1 MVSPNHNVLT
11 SVTWDPS
18 LRHKVSLH
26 AQLLWCIY
34 SPSHLVWLSVVL
46 LVYEAIYFSFV
57 ISSSSFES
65 ASPSRSI
72 RQRHFFFSF
81 FFRLVLPPLFSQ
93 VNRFTLSI
101 EHLKIKSRE
110 TINQKN
116 WVSQFLFVC
125 YQAWMNNRWLKDL
138 TIESGQSGR
147 NKKKKKSR
155 WPWNF
160 IVMSRT
166 NDVTGIIN
174 RATKKNFDRI
184 TKTLRV
190 LSIDRLVN

>member
-1 MVSPNHNVLT
+1 
-11 SVTWDPS
+11 
-18 LRHKVSLH
+18 
-26 AQLLWCIY
+26 
-34 SPSHLVWLSVVL
+34 
-46 LVYEAIYFSFV
+46 
-57 ISSSSFES
+57 
-65 ASPSRSI
+65 
-72 RQRHFFFSF
+72 
-81 FFRLVLPPLFSQ
+81 
-93 VNRFTLSI
+93 
-101 EHLKIKSRE
+101 LKIKSRE

-138 TIESGQSGR
+138 TIESGQSGI

>member
-1 MVSPNHNVLT
+1 
-11 SVTWDPS
+11 
-18 LRHKVSLH
+18 
-26 AQLLWCIY
+26 
-34 SPSHLVWLSVVL
+34 
-46 LVYEAIYFSFV
+46 
-57 ISSSSFES
+57 
-65 ASPSRSI
+65 
-72 RQRHFFFSF
+72 
-81 FFRLVLPPLFSQ
+81 
-93 VNRFTLSI
+93 
-101 EHLKIKSRE
+101 LKIKSRE